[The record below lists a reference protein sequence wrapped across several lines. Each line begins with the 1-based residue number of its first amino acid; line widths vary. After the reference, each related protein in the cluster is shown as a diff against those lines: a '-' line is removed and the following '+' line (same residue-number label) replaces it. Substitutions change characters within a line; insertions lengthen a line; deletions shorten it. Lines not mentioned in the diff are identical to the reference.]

1 MNTAQRKASRQKRRM
16 WCDPMA
22 SIHVLAANSEQPKA
36 NADAI
41 MVALRLAYEKLK
53 MGTATV
59 GDFDRLAA
67 AINVGLI
74 RAELIDPLAEETMV
88 KGVAALVHCAELH
101 QRHGKFGFAGPELV
115 AMNDAVN
122 LYEDILRLSTPKQML
137 SALDV
142 AARRIQEQ
150 MRGAV
155 A

>member
-1 MNTAQRKASRQKRRM
+1 MNTLHRAQSHQKRRM

-41 MVALRLAYEKLK
+41 MVTLRLAFEKLK
-53 MGTATV
+53 TGIAV
-59 GDFDRLAA
+59 IEDFDRLAA

-88 KGVAALVHCAELH
+88 KGVAALVHCGEIH
-101 QRHGKFGFAGPELV
+101 QRHGKFGFAGPELTD
-115 AMNDAVN
+115 MNDAVN

-137 SALDV
+137 VALDT
-142 AARRIQEQ
+142 AARRMLEQ
-150 MRGAV
+150 SRRAV